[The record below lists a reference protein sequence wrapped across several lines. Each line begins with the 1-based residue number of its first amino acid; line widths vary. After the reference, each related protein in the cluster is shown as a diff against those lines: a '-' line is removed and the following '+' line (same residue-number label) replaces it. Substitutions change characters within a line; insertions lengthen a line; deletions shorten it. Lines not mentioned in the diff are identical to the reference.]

1 MMQDTVYTREQMREL
16 RIMTQDYAINVEEGS
31 FSARL
36 DLKAEGHSGTLRLFF
51 TFDDGRKIISPVYW
65 WNRYLGFY
73 ELPVGSRVLLT
84 YTRSSQGVFL
94 TGAELI

>member
-1 MMQDTVYTREQMREL
+1 MQDTVYTRDQMREQ
-16 RIMTQDYAINVEEGS
+16 RIMTQNYVINVEEGS

-73 ELPVGSRVLLT
+73 EFPVGSHLKLT
-84 YTRSSQGVFL
+84 YTKESKGTFL
-94 TGAELI
+94 KKAELL